1 METTTAASDTQ
12 LGLTIAF
19 MIIAMLGVV
28 VMGYYGAS
36 GGQITAAVGFA
47 VAMIA
52 GSVAVSVPHLFR

>member
-19 MIIAMLGVV
+19 MIVAMLGVV
-28 VMGYYGAS
+28 VMGYYGAT
-36 GGQITAAVGFA
+36 GGQLIAAAGFA

-52 GSVAVSVPHLFR
+52 ASIAVSVPHLFR

>member
-28 VMGYYGAS
+28 VMGYYGAT
-36 GGQITAAVGFA
+36 GGQLIAAVGFA

-52 GSVAVSVPHLFR
+52 GSVAVSAPHLFG

>member
-1 METTTAASDTQ
+1 METATAASDTQ

-19 MIIAMLGVV
+19 MIVAMLGVV
-28 VMGYYGAS
+28 VMGYYGAT
-36 GGQITAAVGFA
+36 GGQLIAAVGFA